1 MSEIDDYLEKVE
13 ETCGED
19 RQFIVTFKHDKRAEA
34 KTKIMQRAEIH
45 KAVHQ
50 TVYEL
55 AFQNISFRLYGT
67 GKVIFRNLKDQNE
80 LRTLLAVLLL

>member
-34 KTKIMQRAEIH
+34 KTKILQRAEIH

-55 AFQNISFRLYGT
+55 RFQNISFRLYGT
-67 GKVIFRNLKDQNE
+67 GKVIIRNLKDQNE
-80 LRTLLAVLLL
+80 LRTLLAGLLL